1 MQRATLKYQIWQIM
15 LAIAV
20 LAGLFGSIGAI
31 GAVTMLVVIS
41 FLLLPIL
48 RVAPGR
54 RIRTAAWVCSL
65 YPVLLLGSLYATWF
79 TAWCI
84 LGHPPRT
91 SLDDP
96 KFINPIVLVPHNT
109 TYLFIL
115 GSPFALLLCVTLV
128 MACLVQ
134 SVRAEGFRPHET
146 TAQLLIALCLWSSL
160 IVISRWN
167 LFDFDYV
174 LGWFMD

>member
-1 MQRATLKYQIWQIM
+1 MRRATLKYQIWQIM
-15 LAIAV
+15 LTIAV

-41 FLLLPIL
+41 FLLL
-48 RVAPGR
+48 
-54 RIRTAAWVCSL
+54 
-65 YPVLLLGSLYATWF
+65 
-79 TAWCI
+79 
-84 LGHPPRT
+84 
-91 SLDDP
+91 
-96 KFINPIVLVPHNT
+96 
-109 TYLFIL
+109 
-115 GSPFALLLCVTLV
+115 
-128 MACLVQ
+128 Q
-134 SVRAEGFRPHET
+134 GFRPHET

>member
-1 MQRATLKYQIWQIM
+1 MRQATLKYQIWQIM

-20 LAGLFGSIGAI
+20 LAGLFASFGLT
-31 GAVTMLVVIS
+31 GAVTMLVVIT

-48 RVAPGR
+48 RVAHGR
-54 RIRTAAWVCSL
+54 GIRTAAWICSL

-84 LGHPPRT
+84 LGHRPRS

-96 KFINPIVLVPHNT
+96 KFISPIVLVPHDT

-128 MACLVQ
+128 LAYLVQ
-134 SVRAEGFRPHET
+134 SVRAEVFHPHET

-160 IVISRWN
+160 LVISRWN